1 MSVPLR
7 FSSHLK
13 IVPSPPMFCL
23 CGAKGINISGLYLCS
38 LQISPNKTLFETHL
52 KDHERGSM
60 SSMPTFSPNPSSQH
74 SMSIFCGSNKIIL
87 CSFLLQNIQTIIEC
101 LLCPSLLKHLLEC
114 TMFVP
119 FEASK
124 WRYLVYFSFSAANAY
139 KISLVWWSNLITFPS
154 KPWRSRSC
162 LFFPALSTL
171 SPPVFKT
178 TDGMYDFCFTRLC
191 SKQPSEQASLF
202 SLKATQESPTFSFLL
217 DCSELYKESLA
228 LFPNQP
234 CFTPVD

>member
-87 CSFLLQNIQTIIEC
+87 CSFLLQNIQTIIGC

-162 LFFPALSTL
+162 LFFQLYQHYHL
-171 SPPVFKT
+171 
-178 TDGMYDFCFTRLC
+178 LC
-191 SKQPSEQASLF
+191 SKRLMECMISALPAYAQNSLLSKHLCSLSKPRRRVQHSLF
-202 SLKATQESPTFSFLL
+202 CLIAANYIKNLWL
-217 DCSELYKESLA
+217 
-228 LFPNQP
+228 
-234 CFTPVD
+234 CF

>member
-1 MSVPLR
+1 MSLHLCPKAIFSHLMSVPLR

-87 CSFLLQNIQTIIEC
+87 CSFLLQNIQTIIGC

-139 KISLVWWSNLITFPS
+139 KISLV
-154 KPWRSRSC
+154 
-162 LFFPALSTL
+162 
-171 SPPVFKT
+171 
-178 TDGMYDFCFTRLC
+178 
-191 SKQPSEQASLF
+191 
-202 SLKATQESPTFSFLL
+202 
-217 DCSELYKESLA
+217 
-228 LFPNQP
+228 
-234 CFTPVD
+234 